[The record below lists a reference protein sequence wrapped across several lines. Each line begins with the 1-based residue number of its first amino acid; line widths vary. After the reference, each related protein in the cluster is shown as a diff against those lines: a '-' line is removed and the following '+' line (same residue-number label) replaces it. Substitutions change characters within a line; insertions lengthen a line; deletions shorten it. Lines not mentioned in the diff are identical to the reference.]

1 MFSFFRKSP
10 PENSVTEPDRFFT
23 ADGLRIQSGLAGL
36 SLLEIETLAA
46 VDAPNCLALL
56 EQLEEEGYATH
67 KDGAWLVSWSQIY
80 QLQAHADYASAL
92 GLLALPPTI
101 ALTPVLQSQ
110 HSLADPQFSI
120 SIAGWFDAAGR
131 PSKVRRLIGGFAEYA
146 DGAGLLDQSSWALM
160 QAVATF
166 HQRPDYLRN
175 DLHHR
180 QAWGRIRQLAQQAG
194 ARLDDFL
201 FRSVVLTPEKLVIDL
216 RRNDV
221 GATKVIEV
229 QPSFVGAPDNWLT
242 LFDRYAQ
249 VPDRYDIP
257 TSDGIVQILIAPQ
270 VKTVLAQ
277 IKRLERRR
285 VAGSRAEAFVINPF
299 AALGEDAGAV
309 IDPEQ
314 FEQARAAAG
323 LQFDQF
329 SAYVQRDAVGYPEVV
344 GLQIESIGGGDFPDS
359 QLHPFANDEE
369 LAQFISCMARNLSRN
384 LQLCAWQSFEF
395 ELLGNAPDEL
405 ATLKAA
411 LATRQQPRIL
421 IDHAQVYDLS
431 RYASRVEEIGQET
444 AYYSPF
450 IAKIRKEDGW
460 FPENLL
466 PVIAF
471 VPPGATQPVIVPVT
485 PQTRALIE
493 AKLNE
498 AQANGQ
504 TEFALAGWPQPIP
517 VAQAVAILQTFDA
530 AFDAAKAGRLEL
542 SETTEETSASEN
554 AGSTRKALIIKAN
567 IQEIDYE
574 EARRDI
580 LNAFPAKPQLPQAL
594 RSDIALLD
602 HQLAA
607 VARIQ
612 HLFDTSPEHC
622 RGLVLADDMG
632 LGKTLQLL
640 TVIVWAFERN
650 PDLPPA
656 LVVAPVSLL
665 ENWQEELAKF
675 FRPNSLPLL
684 TVYGDTLKALRV
696 PRASIDQQLQSEGL
710 VKFLLPGWRGDARLV
725 LTTYETLRDLEFSFA
740 EERWSI
746 MVCDEAQRIKNP
758 SAMVTRSAKKQNVRF
773 KIACTGTPVEN
784 SLVDLWCLF
793 DFVQPGLLGALNAFG
808 ERYRKPIEARSED
821 EKARVEEL
829 RARIAPQVIRR
840 TKAEVAK
847 ELKPKTERPC
857 RVSLSP
863 YQRALYAGAL
873 ERFHQRND
881 LPDESEDTPFKNHLG
896 LLHYLRLICTDPR
909 PYGVETTEE
918 ALSHYRAKA
927 PKLDW
932 LLQLLGEI
940 RRGNEKVIIFC
951 EFRSI
956 QRLLKRYL
964 ADTFGI
970 SPDIINGET
979 TTSVTA
985 SDSRQKRIRTFQ
997 ESVGF
1002 NVLILS
1008 PIAVGFG
1015 VNIQAAN
1022 HVIHYTR
1029 TWNPAKEDQ
1038 ATDRA
1043 YRIGQTREVFVY
1055 YPMTHADD
1063 FVTFDAKLHELLAYK
1078 RMLAQDMLNGSGDIR
1093 TTEFDILSAEPLAK
1107 A

>member
-1 MFSFFRKSP
+1 MFSIFKKPRSEPAVGLERFITAAGVRLQSGADGL
-10 PENSVTEPDRFFT
+10 SVTEIATR
-23 ADGLRIQSGLAGL
+23 R
-36 SLLEIETLAA
+36 A
-46 VDAPNCLALL
+46 VDAAACLALL
-56 EQLEEEGYATH
+56 EQLEEEGHATQQ
-67 KDGAWLVSWSQIY
+67 DGAWFVGWAQIY
-80 QLQAHADYASAL
+80 LLQDHAEYAPAL
-92 GLLALPPTI
+92 ALFDLPPLLALS
-101 ALTPVLQSQ
+101 PVLQSQ
-110 HSLADPQFSI
+110 HSLADAAFSI
-120 SIAGWFDAAGR
+120 SIAGWIDAAGQ
-131 PSKVRRLIGGFAEYA
+131 SVEVRQLL
-146 DGAGLLDQSSWALM
+146 GAVVRQATDDGLLNQPTWALL
-160 QAVATF
+160 QAVAAF
-166 HQRPDYLRN
+166 HRRPAEERN

-180 QAWGRIRQLAQQAG
+180 QAWGRIRQLALQAH

-201 FRSVVLTPEKLVIDL
+201 FRSVVLTPEKLSIDL
-216 RRNDV
+216 RRNDI
-221 GATKVIEV
+221 GNTKVIEV
-229 QPSFVGAPDNWLT
+229 QPGFAGTPDNWLAV
-242 LFDRYAQ
+242 FDRYAS

-257 TSDGIVQILIAPQ
+257 TPDGIVQVLIAPA

-285 VAGSRAEAFVINPF
+285 VAGSRAEAFVTNPF
-299 AALGEDAGAV
+299 AALGEDAAAV
-309 IDPEQ
+309 IDPVQ
-314 FEQARAAAG
+314 FEQARTAAG
-323 LQFDQF
+323 LEFDRF
-329 SAYVQRDAVGYPEVV
+329 TAFVQYDAVGYPEVV
-344 GLQIESIGGGDFPDS
+344 GLQIESAGGGDFPAS
-359 QLHPFANDEE
+359 QMRPFANDAE
-369 LAQFISCMARNLSRN
+369 LEDFIARVERNLARN
-384 LQLCAWQSFEF
+384 LQLCAWQAFEF
-395 ELLGNAPDEL
+395 ELLGDTPVEL
-405 ATLKAA
+405 AKLKSA
-411 LATRQQPRIL
+411 LAGRHQPRIL

-450 IAKIRKEDGW
+450 IAKIRQEDGW

-471 VPPGATQPVIVPVT
+471 TPAGADEPVIVPVT
-485 PQTRALIE
+485 PQMRALIE
-493 AKLNE
+493 AKLAE

-504 TEFALAGWPQPIP
+504 TEFALSGWPQPIP
-517 VAQAVAILQTFDA
+517 AEQAAAILQTFDA
-530 AFDAAKAGRLEL
+530 AFAAAKTGQFDPTGADPDKPEKTG
-542 SETTEETSASEN
+542 
-554 AGSTRKALIIKAN
+554 GTRKALLIKAN
-567 IQEIDYE
+567 IQGIDYE

-580 LNAFPAKPQLPQAL
+580 LNAFPATPQLPNAL
-594 RSDIALLD
+594 RPDIALLA
-602 HQLAA
+602 HQLEG

-612 HLFDTSPEHC
+612 HLFGTAPEHC
-622 RGLVLADDMG
+622 RGVVLADDMG

-640 TVIVWAFERN
+640 TVIAWAFERS

-656 LVVAPVSLL
+656 LIVAPVSLL
-665 ENWQEELAKF
+665 ENWQEEVGKF
-675 FRPNSLPLL
+675 FRPGSLPLM
-684 TVYGDTLKALRV
+684 TVYGEALRALRV
-696 PRASIDQQLQSEGL
+696 PRENIDQQLQDEGL
-710 VKFLLPGWRGDARLV
+710 VKFLVPGWRGSARLV

-740 EERWSI
+740 EEHWSI

-784 SLVDLWCLF
+784 TLVDLWCLF
-793 DFVQPGLLGALNAFG
+793 DFVQPGLLGALNTFG
-808 ERYRKPIEARSED
+808 ERYRKPIEARTDE

-847 ELKPKTERPC
+847 ELQPKTERPC
-857 RVSLSP
+857 RVPLSG

-873 ERFHQRND
+873 ERFHQRD
-881 LPDESEDTPFKNHLG
+881 TLPDDAPFKNHLG

-909 PYGVETTEE
+909 PYGVEMGEE
-918 ALSHYRAKA
+918 AVGHYREKA

-932 LLQLLGEI
+932 LLQTLGEV
-940 RRGNEKVIIFC
+940 RRRDEKAIVFC

-964 ADTFGI
+964 SETLGL

-979 TTSVTA
+979 TTSVSA
-985 SDSRQKRIRTFQ
+985 SDSRQKRIRAFQ
-997 ESVGF
+997 DSPGF

-1055 YPMTHADD
+1055 YPMAHADD
-1063 FVTFDAKLHELLAYK
+1063 FTTFDAKLHELLTYK
-1078 RMLAQDMLNGSGDIR
+1078 RTLAQDMLNGTGDILAA
-1093 TTEFDILSAEPLAK
+1093 EFDILTAVPPAPIFSRNF
-1107 A
+1107 